1 MIAVR
6 SEAELSKIRKSA
18 DLLVKIFHGVEPHL
32 KAGIATREIDAMA
45 DEIIRSGG
53 GRPAFKGYMGYP
65 ASVCI
70 SIDEEVV
77 HGIPGDAVI
86 KEGALVSLDIGVEMD
101 GFYSDAA
108 KTYGIGNMTDEKT
121 RLMIATKEALYKG
134 LSQCRS
140 GKRLSD
146 ISHAIQSHAEGAHFS
161 VVRSLVGHGV
171 GRKLHEPPQ
180 IPNFG
185 SPHQGP
191 KLSEGMVFAIE
202 PMVNMGTYEVEIQ
215 EDGWTVKTRDRL
227 PSAHF
232 EHTVIVRKGGPE
244 ILTFGIED
252 EPWRWNG

>member
-1 MIAVR
+1 MIPIR
-6 SEAELSKIRKSA
+6 IEEELSKIRKSA
-18 DLLVKIFHGVEPHL
+18 ELLVKTFRGVEPHL
-32 KAGIATREIDAMA
+32 KAGMATREIDALA
-45 DEIIRSGG
+45 DEIIRGGG

-77 HGIPGDAVI
+77 HGIPGDTLI
-86 KEGALVSLDIGVEMD
+86 EEGDLVSLDIGVEMD
-101 GFYSDAA
+101 GFFSDAS
-108 KTYGIGNMTDEKT
+108 KTYGIGRITDEKS
-121 RLMIATKEALYKG
+121 RLMTATKEALYKG

-140 GKRLSD
+140 GKQLSD
-146 ISHAIQSHAEGAHFS
+146 ISHAIQSHAEGEHFS
-161 VVRSLVGHGV
+161 VVRSLVGHGI

-185 SPHQGP
+185 PPHRGP
-191 KLSEGMVFAIE
+191 KLNEGMVFAIE
-202 PMVNMGTYEVEIQ
+202 PMVNVGTFEVEIQ
-215 EDGWTVKTRDRL
+215 EDGWTVKTKDRL

-232 EHTVIVRKGGPE
+232 EHTVIVRKHGPE

>member
-6 SEAELSKIRKSA
+6 TEAELSKIRSSA
-18 DLLVKIFHGVEPHL
+18 DLLVEVFRGVEPHL
-32 KAGIATREIDAMA
+32 KAGVATREIDVRA

-77 HGIPGDAVI
+77 HGIPGDTLI
-86 KEGALVSLDIGVEMD
+86 EEGDLVSLDIGVEMD
-101 GFYSDAA
+101 GFFSDAS
-108 KTYGIGNMTDEKT
+108 KTYGIGRMADEKI
-121 RLMIATKEALYKG
+121 RLMTATKEALYKG
-134 LSQCRS
+134 LLQCRS

-146 ISHAIQSHAEGAHFS
+146 ISHAIQNHAEGARFS
-161 VVRSLVGHGV
+161 VVRSLVGHGI

-185 SPHQGP
+185 PPHQGP

-215 EDGWTVKTRDRL
+215 EDGWTVKTKDRL

-232 EHTVIVRKGGPE
+232 EHTVIVRKQGPE